1 MVRRVSTLQDVTLGA
16 NRLLSS
22 SYHDVVKVADNIDII
37 TAVSED
43 ISNISAVASAVNSGL
58 LAQAV
63 NSAENAAT
71 SEYNAEAFK
80 DAAESAKDKAANS
93 EELALTYATEAKD
106 SEEVARNSIA
116 TTLGHVVTIEAK
128 AAEVNEQVEVVA
140 ASTASALINAVTTTI
155 HAESTALD
163 LVATKE
169 ALQHAKDQVAIAAG
183 YAGST
188 QEDVDHINQVAGE
201 VDLVKIEVNAALDDF
216 TAGKDIVE
224 GYAVAAASSASAA
237 DTTKTETVAVKEIV
251 LSKIADVEAV
261 AVEVESNA
269 ANVADNMATTQSM
282 VDSIEPP
289 MVSIAA
295 DLITTQNMIISY
307 HP

>member
-1 MVRRVSTLQDVTLGA
+1 MVRRVSTLQDVTTGA

-22 SYHDVVKVADNIDII
+22 SYHDVVKVADNIDAI
-37 TAVSED
+37 TSVSAD
-43 ISNISAVASAVNSGL
+43 ISNISAVASAVSSGL
-58 LAQAV
+58 FTQAIT
-63 NSAENAAT
+63 SANNAAT

-140 ASTASALINAVTTTI
+140 ASTATALINVVTATI

-163 LVATKE
+163 LAASKE
-169 ALQHAKDQVAIAAG
+169 TLQYVKDQVEIASG

-201 VDLVKIEVNAALDDF
+201 VDLVRIEVNAALDEF

-224 GYAVAAASSASAA
+224 GYVVAAASSASAA
-237 DTTKTETVAVKEIV
+237 DTAKTETVAVKEIV